1 MNLEKDR
8 KIFDAGTILRG
19 MRDGTELDKGVVLTE
34 RYLEDHFDE
43 LGDMLSFFTAYP
55 DCFLD
60 VIAPADS
67 HFTLYFYQRITLR
80 AVMRFKNVYITAPR
94 AFSKSFITI
103 LGLMLQC
110 IFIPGTRRFIC
121 APNKSQAAKIAKEK
135 IEEIYQRWPLIRKEV
150 VGGDISET
158 PGSFGKDYITISFK
172 NGSKFDVENPAASF
186 IAKATMKNS

>member
-34 RYLEDHFDE
+34 RYLEEHYDE

-110 IFIPGTRRFIC
+110 IFIPGTRR
-121 APNKSQAAKIAKEK
+121 
-135 IEEIYQRWPLIRKEV
+135 
-150 VGGDISET
+150 
-158 PGSFGKDYITISFK
+158 
-172 NGSKFDVENPAASF
+172 
-186 IAKATMKNS
+186 

>member
-43 LGDMLSFFTAYP
+43 LGDMLSFFTVYP

-94 AFSKSFITI
+94 A
-103 LGLMLQC
+103 L
-110 IFIPGTRRFIC
+110 
-121 APNKSQAAKIAKEK
+121 
-135 IEEIYQRWPLIRKEV
+135 
-150 VGGDISET
+150 
-158 PGSFGKDYITISFK
+158 
-172 NGSKFDVENPAASF
+172 NGSAR
-186 IAKATMKNS
+186 